1 MDNLT
6 LLIPAKDEAESL
18 PLVLDELKPYGLKIL
33 VVMAKDDIETKNA
46 ISNYNVQILFQKI
59 KGYGAAIIEGINH
72 IETDYLCIFNADGSF
87 RPTELKEMYYKT
99 KKNDFIFGTR
109 YETGCSSDD
118 DTFLTFIGNFI
129 FTNLGKFLFKLKVTD
144 ILYTFIMG
152 NSKNFKN
159 LKLKQKDFTICTEI
173 PINIQKIKNTYN
185 NNKSNE
191 RSRLKG
197 KKKVNEIID
206 GSKILF
212 YMIYRFFK

>member
-1 MDNLT
+1 
-6 LLIPAKDEAESL
+6 
-18 PLVLDELKPYGLKIL
+18 
-33 VVMAKDDIETKNA
+33 
-46 ISNYNVQILFQKI
+46 
-59 KGYGAAIIEGINH
+59 
-72 IETDYLCIFNADGSF
+72 
-87 RPTELKEMYYKT
+87 
-99 KKNDFIFGTR
+99 
-109 YETGCSSDD
+109 
-118 DTFLTFIGNFI
+118 
-129 FTNLGKFLFKLKVTD
+129 
-144 ILYTFIMG
+144 MG